1 MPTAPSWDASGAWT
15 TIFAEDF
22 AEGSLDLTRWHNG
35 WFGSG
40 SGTSGPVNS
49 LETAVYSTANVSL
62 SGGYLNML
70 LTPTANGGKANTGSL
85 INTDPAQ
92 VSPGFAFVHGAAEA
106 RVFVPATADGT
117 QAANWIAW
125 WVNGPDG
132 TGRGEFD
139 VIEALHGSIESHIP
153 TAGNPGFSGP
163 NEPYTG
169 WHNFGVNWSTGQ
181 VVTFYYDGVSIGS
194 ANVTNTGPMYLVINN
209 TVGTNCGGL
218 RAGQRD
224 HHAGG
229 LGVRVAARR
238 KRLLGERFPE
248 YGHHPHPDSIQRH
261 QRQYQQRHDRHPA
274 DPRDSRPSDLPR
286 LAPRAAG
293 RNIPVTVSR
302 YRDYGPDKTFPCGHC
317 GTRVEQGQHNRN
329 SCPACHWSRHVMFG
343 EDVGCPPCGG
353 MMQPVWTDATRVLW
367 DCLGC
372 GFVLEGPAEKE
383 MKRIKR
389 TAGREKVR
397 WRMGARDGDT
407 ITRSR

>member
-209 TVGTNCGGL
+209 TVGTNSVAYVPASGITMLVDWAYVWQPGGSGSSASGSPSTGITL
-218 RAGQRD
+218 TPTASSATSGNTSSDTTGIRLTPGILGHPIFPGSPPGLLAG
-224 HHAGG
+224 
-229 LGVRVAARR
+229 
-238 KRLLGERFPE
+238 
-248 YGHHPHPDSIQRH
+248 
-261 QRQYQQRHDRHPA
+261 
-274 DPRDSRPSDLPR
+274 
-286 LAPRAAG
+286 
-293 RNIPVTVSR
+293 
-302 YRDYGPDKTFPCGHC
+302 TFP
-317 GTRVEQGQHNRN
+317 
-329 SCPACHWSRHVMFG
+329 
-343 EDVGCPPCGG
+343 
-353 MMQPVWTDATRVLW
+353 
-367 DCLGC
+367 
-372 GFVLEGPAEKE
+372 
-383 MKRIKR
+383 
-389 TAGREKVR
+389 
-397 WRMGARDGDT
+397 
-407 ITRSR
+407 